1 MEPSAGEPSPWSFLS
16 RHPNQ
21 GLLPFSGSRPPA
33 LANQS
38 GQHKEVCPKQGH
50 GFGGGCSGRCSAS
63 CWAEV
68 MSRTENQS
76 ESSPLGISEAK
87 LAVPYGNAEQ
97 HAHTVSGQRHF
108 SQEFMWPDM
117 FNLLHFREPCM
128 QISR

>member
-1 MEPSAGEPSPWSFLS
+1 MSPAPGRFSLATPTKAFSHSAA
-16 RHPNQ
+16 RD
-21 GLLPFSGSRPPA
+21 PPA

-38 GQHKEVCPKQGH
+38 GQPKEVCPKQGH

-76 ESSPLGISEAK
+76 ESSPLGISKAK